1 MIRIG
6 LETRK
11 IINLLLE
18 DFLFFFLRNNLVSWF
33 NRKQNFISLSTAE
46 AEYIVVGSGCKQQI
60 WMKNMLKDYG
70 VS

>member
-18 DFLFFFLRNNLVSWF
+18 DFIFFFLRNNLVSWF

-46 AEYIVVGSGCKQQI
+46 AEYIVVSSGCKQQI